1 MDKTEITK
9 QLELYSNAIV
19 AFIVFQ
25 GLAFCYTFGTD
36 DSFNA
41 TLKTNV
47 SLSGGLAVLFLVTMV
62 LALFA
67 NHFLRQKLENL
78 SGEYGQLVKAAYL
91 GKAVVIG
98 LFGALPI
105 IVTVRYAIF
114 SA

>member
-1 MDKTEITK
+1 MDRTEIAK
-9 QLELYSNAIV
+9 QLELYSNTIV

-25 GLAFCYTFGTD
+25 GLAFCYTFGTND
-36 DSFNA
+36 RFNS
-41 TLKTNV
+41 TLKTNI
-47 SLSGGLAVLFLVTMV
+47 SLSVGLAVLFFVTMA

-67 NHFLRQKLENL
+67 NHFLGQKLEKL
-78 SGEYGQLVKAAYL
+78 SGEYGRIVKAVYL
-91 GKAVVIG
+91 GKAGVIG

>member
-1 MDKTEITK
+1 MTK

-25 GLAFCYTFGTD
+25 GLAFCYTFGTND
-36 DSFNA
+36 RFNS
-41 TLKTNV
+41 TLKANI
-47 SLSGGLAVLFLVTMV
+47 SLSVGLAVLFLIIMV

-67 NHFLRQKLENL
+67 NHFLGEKLKTL
-78 SGEYGQLVKAAYL
+78 SGEYGQLVKALYL

-98 LFGALPI
+98 FFGALPL
-105 IVTVRYAIF
+105 IVTTRYAIF